1 MFQYV
6 DNQCTF
12 FLYCLLKHN
21 DLKCSL
27 KYYVSF
33 GALLKSVRNSHECVY
48 FKITFSAS
56 SVLKAYL
63 IFEAHI
69 QYN

>member
-33 GALLKSVRNSHECVY
+33 GVTNSHECVY
-48 FKITFSAS
+48 FKIKFSAS